1 MKPTRTDVTLL
12 LNEISGGNQ
21 NAAAAL
27 VSLLYD
33 ELHEIA
39 ARYLQHERRDHTL
52 QATAL
57 IHEAYLRLVDQKNVE
72 WKNRSHFFG
81 VAAQLMR
88 RILVDYARSHQA
100 IKRGGSVPKIS
111 LDDAIV
117 FSKEQPENLV
127 ALDQLLTRLSAVDS
141 QQGQIVELRFFA
153 GLSVEETAEI
163 MDISPATVKRDWA
176 MAKVWLARELKA
188 GDNRQSQATSARA

>member
-1 MKPTRTDVTLL
+1 MESPTDVTLL
-12 LNEISGGNQ
+12 LNEISSGNQ
-21 NAAAAL
+21 NAAAEL
-27 VSLLYD
+27 VVLLYD
-33 ELHEIA
+33 ELHAMA
-39 ARYLQHERRDHTL
+39 ARYLQHERRNHTL

-57 IHEAYLRLVDQKNVE
+57 VHEAYLRLVDQGSVQ

>member
-57 IHEAYLRLVDQKNVE
+57 VHEAYLRLVDQKNVE

>member
-57 IHEAYLRLVDQKNVE
+57 IHEAYLRLVDQQNVE